1 MTLEPVELVVILS
14 QLQVLAIPVVVSSI
28 HLLSVCH
35 LEFFCAPVVY
45 AECCQA
51 FSITLDRDS
60 SRFWKGGL
68 VVVVVIV
75 VMVVMVVMEMVVVI
89 MVGRKGL
96 STWLPN
102 VRNPAGAPSPTTF
115 LDRIF
120 FNWD

>member
-1 MTLEPVELVVILS
+1 M
-14 QLQVLAIPVVVSSI
+14 
-28 HLLSVCH
+28 LSVWN

-75 VMVVMVVMEMVVVI
+75 VVVAFQLLEYQI
-89 MVGRKGL
+89 SKWGRL
-96 STWLPN
+96 YLIN
-102 VRNPAGAPSPTTF
+102 
-115 LDRIF
+115 
-120 FNWD
+120 